1 MVLHPDY
8 VGRPPQRLRL
18 AIDDGGPIFKL
29 TVTMLR
35 TFGDV
40 ILKGEMAG
48 ARFYQPALA
57 RLACMRPRDG
67 FPCVLLSQPANP
79 HDPNAIAI
87 WTRGGHVGYVPRRE
101 ALNLRPALAQA
112 EAKHGTLIAIP
123 GTLRP
128 TDFGLDVM
136 LEYPGALLLA

>member
-18 AIDDGGPIFKL
+18 AIDDGGPTFKL

-67 FPCVLLSQPANP
+67 FPCVLLPQPANP

-87 WTRGGHVGYVPRRE
+87 WTRGGHVGHIPRWF
-101 ALNLRPALAQA
+101 APDLRPRLAKL
-112 EAKHGTLIAIP
+112 ETEHETLIAIP
-123 GTLRP
+123 GSLCA
-128 TDFGLDVM
+128 TDFGLDLT
-136 LEYPGALLLA
+136 LEYPEELRG

>member
-8 VGRPPQRLRL
+8 VGRPPQRMRL
-18 AIDDGGPIFKL
+18 AIQDGGSAFKL

-40 ILKGEMAG
+40 VIIGNMAG

-67 FPCVLLSQPANP
+67 FPCVLLPQPANP

-87 WTRGGHVGYVPRRE
+87 WTRGGHVGYVPRLE
-101 ALNLRPALAQA
+101 APALRPALAKA
-112 EAKHGTLIAIP
+112 EAEHGTLIAIP
-123 GTLRP
+123 GSLFAN
-128 TDFGLDVM
+128 DFGLDLT
-136 LEYPGALLLA
+136 LEYPEDLRD